1 MSGMTSVTKE
11 RRGRGDAARRVAMK
25 VAGTIHLR
33 LYRLSNGRVGGATG
47 GMPILLLTTIGRKT
61 GRARTWPLGYV
72 PDSDRL
78 VVVASALGQADHP
91 AWYLNLRANPRV
103 TVRRGAENRAM
114 VAETA
119 GGEERSRLWSRLT
132 GEYPHLADHQR
143 KTSREIPVV
152 ILRPA
157 PRIGE

>member
-1 MSGMTSVTKE
+1 MGGVASGTKG
-11 RRGRGDAARRVAMK
+11 RKGRGEGGRRVAMK
-25 VAGTIHLR
+25 VAGTIHIW
-33 LYRLSNGRVGGATG
+33 LYRLSGGTVGGSTG
-47 GMPILLLTTIGRKT
+47 GMPILLLTTTGRKT

-72 PDSDRL
+72 TEGDRL

-103 TVRRGAENRAM
+103 TVRCGAATRAM

-119 GGEERSRLWSRLT
+119 GGEERARLWSRLIR
-132 GEYPHLADHQR
+132 EYPHFADHQR

-152 ILRPA
+152 IVRPA
-157 PRIGE
+157 PGMGE

>member
-1 MSGMTSVTKE
+1 MGGVASGTQG
-11 RRGRGDAARRVAMK
+11 RRGRRGGGRRVAMK
-25 VAGTIHLR
+25 VAGTIHIR
-33 LYRLSNGRVGGATG
+33 LYRLSGGKVGGSVG
-47 GMPILLLTTIGRKT
+47 GMPILLLTTTGRKT

-72 PDSDRL
+72 TDGDRL

-103 TVRRGAENRAM
+103 TVRRGAATRVM

-119 GGEERSRLWSRLT
+119 GGAERARLWSRLVR
-132 GEYPHLADHQR
+132 EYPYFADHQR

-152 ILRPA
+152 IVRAALGT
-157 PRIGE
+157 GE